1 MTTSIG
7 SILSK
12 ARTAMSASQTAIDVV
27 SHNVANAST
36 EGYSRQRAE
45 LVAATPQIT
54 PNGII
59 GRGVEVNDIAR
70 LRDSLLDITYRNE
83 TSGSAYWQRRG
94 TLLGQ
99 VEALHG
105 DLGAPGLSSALD
117 QFWTSWS
124 DLANDPTNNGARTL
138 VKSAAEDVI
147 AQLTRLSNG
156 LDQIQGA
163 GDLRLRADV
172 DQVNQLTSNIAAL
185 NKRIVAAEAG
195 GYTAGDLRDARD
207 LAIDQLATFAS
218 VQVVQRGNG
227 SVGVSMNG
235 ISVVDGE
242 FATKMV
248 VDTTGGVYSLRS
260 SNGAIVANAGGALG
274 ANISVLNTEAAATR
288 SELDAIARELA
299 IAVNSVHQT
308 GMNAAGQTN
317 VLFFDDMGGNPA
329 GITARNL
336 SLSAAVLANS
346 NAIAAGTPATDP
358 VTGNPVYGAGRNDIA
373 LALSQLRDTPVAAL
387 QNQSIGGAYASS
399 GSRIGRALRSAQDN
413 EAVHTTLAGQADMTR
428 SSVSGVNIDEEMVNL
443 IRFQNAYAAAARL
456 VTTADEMM
464 QTILDMKR

>member
-1 MTTSIG
+1 
-7 SILSK
+7 
-12 ARTAMSASQTAIDVV
+12 MSANQTAIDVV
-27 SHNVANAST
+27 SHNVANAAT
-36 EGYSRQRAE
+36 DGYSRQRAE
-45 LVAATPQIT
+45 LVASTPQIT

-59 GRGVEVNDIAR
+59 GRGVEINDIAR
-70 LRDSLLDITYRNE
+70 LRDSLLDVSFRSE
-83 TSGSAYWQRRG
+83 TSGAGYWERRG
-94 TLLGQ
+94 MLLGQ

-105 DLGAPGLSSALD
+105 DLGSPGLSSALD

-124 DLANDPTNNGARTL
+124 DLANDPTNSGARTL
-138 VKSAAEDVI
+138 VRQAADDVI
-147 AQLTRLSNG
+147 AQFQRLSNG
-156 LDQIQGA
+156 LDQIQGTA
-163 GDLRLRADV
+163 DLRLRADV
-172 DQVNQLTSNIAAL
+172 DQVNQLTASIASL

-207 LAIDQLATFAS
+207 LAIDQLSQLAS
-218 VQVVQRGNG
+218 VQVVQRNNG
-227 SVGVSMNG
+227 SVGVSVNG

-242 FATKMV
+242 FSANLV
-248 VDTTGGVYSLRS
+248 VDTSGGAFSVRS
-260 SNGAIVANAGGALG
+260 SNGSVIANPGGAIG
-274 ANISVLNTEAAATR
+274 ATIGVLNTDIAQART
-288 SELDAIARELA
+288 ELDTIARELA
-299 IAVNSVHQT
+299 IAVNAVHQT

-336 SLSAAVLANS
+336 SLSAAVVADS
-346 NAIAAGTPATDP
+346 DAIAAGTPAIDP
-358 VTGNPVYGAGRNDIA
+358 ITSNPVYGAGRNDVA
-373 LALSQLRDTPVAAL
+373 LALSQLRDTPNAAL
-387 QNQSIGGAYASS
+387 QNLSLGGAYAASA
-399 GSRIGRALRSAQDN
+399 GRVGRSLRTAMDN